1 MSELME
7 LKIPPSTCSF
17 VYHKNRGQRLF
28 KSKPAFM
35 SKLIEHEIL
44 PSPCSLFSVQ
54 TQANDYS
61 SQIENDYL
69 HVSY

>member
-1 MSELME
+1 
-7 LKIPPSTCSF
+7 
-17 VYHKNRGQRLF
+17 
-28 KSKPAFM
+28 M
-35 SKLIEHEIL
+35 SKLIELAIL